1 MDGIHKA
8 SEGKGNR
15 PGFRRDKSRLRIETI
30 GKTGRLLFV
39 ASFLLFIT
47 LSSGCGNKFFDPTQV
62 GRFRPVPAV
71 NVILDSLGVAEETTV
86 AWEQAEDPLP
96 MDTVAVESDYVFRA
110 GDVITVAIFELLQ
123 EGIQF
128 VSNYVVTET
137 GRISIPEVGIIEV
150 AGLSETQL
158 EEQIRQ
164 TLSPSGLDKLKNP
177 SVIVTLSGSQQRAFS
192 ILGDGVPGPGRYPIP
207 RYNFRLTDA
216 LATAGGPRQ
225 FNVSYIFVSRF
236 TDGNKAAGH
245 EPLKP
250 GYNEL
255 ELKMIEPETAAPSH
269 RMEQT
274 VSPRGQYGYQWP
286 ESKVVITSS
295 EMATDDWEAA
305 GMPKAFQWP
314 SNRNPGRVGTQTELQ
329 PFAQEPIGVNDIL
342 NTLEERSRREQMWL
356 NGPVDVENAMDSFR
370 VLARSENRM
379 DERVVSRRDSMAF
392 TPVPAAPKATDE
404 PVSVRD
410 ILKTLEKRSRNQQK
424 WLNGGVE
431 VENARE
437 SFQELDRSDKWTN
450 QRINRPQAL
459 ASSAPVAPKVINE
472 QLASKEPGNIEWQF
486 IDGKW
491 IAVPSGSQAPPPPP
505 PPIATPTPTQAPT
518 QEKEQPGHVEWK
530 FKDGNWV
537 PVQVGR
543 PTLPKAT
550 EPIRPVI
557 KIESGEQP
565 AGRYEMPGMKRESG
579 TGTRLI
585 RIPAK
590 KLLAG
595 DSRYNIVI
603 KPGDTIHVPVN
614 IVGEFCIMGHVNRPG
629 YFNMTGRPMTLKMAI
644 AAAGGLGPLAWPKRV
659 EVVRRIGRAREEIV
673 MLDLDKISSGE
684 LPDIF
689 IKPNDLINVG
699 THPTS
704 RWRAILRNAFRAT
717 YGFGF
722 VYDRNFSDRDFGTS
736 RPFPGWF

>member
-1 MDGIHKA
+1 MDGIQKA
-8 SEGKGNR
+8 SEGRSNR
-15 PGFRRDKSRLRIETI
+15 LGFRRDKSRLRIETI

-39 ASFLLFIT
+39 ASFLLFFT

-86 AWEQAEDPLP
+86 AWEQAEEP
-96 MDTVAVESDYVFRA
+96 MPVDTVAVETDYTFRA

-137 GRISIPEVGIIEV
+137 GRISIPEVGVIEV

-192 ILGDGVPGPGRYPIP
+192 ILGDGVPLPGRYPIP

-236 TDGNKAAGH
+236 TEGNKGTGH
-245 EPLKP
+245 ELLKP
-250 GYNEL
+250 GYDEL
-255 ELKMIEPETAAPSH
+255 ELKMIEPETAAPSL

-274 VSPRGQYGYQWP
+274 VSPRGQYGYKWP

-305 GMPKAFQWP
+305 GMPKAFEWP
-314 SNRNPGRVGTQTELQ
+314 SNRIPGRVDTQTEMQ
-329 PFAQEPIGVNDIL
+329 PSAQEPIGVNDIL
-342 NTLEERSRREQMWL
+342 NTLEERSRREQIWL
-356 NGPVDVENAMDSFR
+356 NGPVDVENAMESFR

-392 TPVPAAPKATDE
+392 TPAPAAPKAMDE

-424 WLNGGVE
+424 WLNGGVD

-437 SFQELDRSDKWTN
+437 SFQELARSDKWTN
-450 QRINRPQAL
+450 QRINRPQAM
-459 ASSAPVAPKVINE
+459 ASSAPVAPKVVNE
-472 QLASKEPGNIEWQF
+472 QLASQEPGHVEWKF
-486 IDGKW
+486 KNGKW
-491 IAVPSGSQAPPPPP
+491 IAVPSGSQAPSPSPVP
-505 PPIATPTPTQAPT
+505 TPTPTL
-518 QEKEQPGHVEWK
+518 EKEQPGHVEWK

-537 PVQVGR
+537 PVQVGT
-543 PTLPKAT
+543 PTSPKPT
-550 EPIRPVI
+550 EPVRPVI
-557 KIESGEQP
+557 KIGPGAPPISP
-565 AGRYEMPGMKRESG
+565 YEMPGVKRETG
-579 TGTRLI
+579 TGARLL
-585 RIPAK
+585 RIPADR
-590 KLLAG
+590 LLSG
-595 DSRYNIVI
+595 DPRYNIVI
-603 KPGDTIHVPVN
+603 KPGDTIHVPVD

-659 EVVRRIGRAREEIV
+659 EVVRRIGRKHEEIV
-673 MLDLDKISSGE
+673 MLDLDKIASGE
-684 LPDIF
+684 QPDIF